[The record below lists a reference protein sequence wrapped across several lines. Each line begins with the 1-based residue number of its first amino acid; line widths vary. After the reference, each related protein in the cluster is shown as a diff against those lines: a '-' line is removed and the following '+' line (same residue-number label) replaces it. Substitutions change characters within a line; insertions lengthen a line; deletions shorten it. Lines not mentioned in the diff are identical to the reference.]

1 LEDRV
6 DEEEK
11 RVVVDM
17 REMISKEWYNIKI
30 NQKLSFYYFL
40 FIEEPNDA

>member
-1 LEDRV
+1 MQEEGEKAAVERWLKGLEDRV

-17 REMISKEWYNIKI
+17 REMISKE
-30 NQKLSFYYFL
+30 
-40 FIEEPNDA
+40 